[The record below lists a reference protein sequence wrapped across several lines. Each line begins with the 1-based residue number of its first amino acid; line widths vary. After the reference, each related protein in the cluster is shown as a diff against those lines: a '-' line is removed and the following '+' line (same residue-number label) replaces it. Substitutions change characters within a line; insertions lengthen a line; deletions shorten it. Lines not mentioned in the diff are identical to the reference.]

1 MKPTKLFLALAVA
14 VLLGACGNRKAIPTS
29 FIVEGILKDSTANGL
44 EIYIYNHDNRTF
56 LDTAIVK
63 GKTFCFTGV
72 ADSAIFCQIFVDGY
86 RQEGF
91 HGTFILEN
99 GHIKLNLADAPHK
112 PSGTPYNEELK
123 RINELADSIRDLT
136 DSRDIFRLYG
146 QRLFAEH
153 SNDVIGYAM
162 LSSPFLNQAGT
173 KREKCTLL
181 QDLGPDIKNTQQY
194 EFRLKMYQTNVN
206 VGKPFKD
213 IQGVDIE
220 GNPIALSDFVGDD
233 KFLLVDMWA
242 SWCTPCKEEIPYIAK
257 VFEKYRDKGLSVV
270 GIFTWDKAENLPE
283 ALNMHPVIT
292 WPQIIDVG
300 NTALKLYDVPGI
312 PALILIAPDGTT
324 IELDTEFRGEEMVR
338 IVGEYLE
345 GEKQ

>member
-1 MKPTKLFLALAVA
+1 MKTKLFLALAVA
-14 VLLGACGNRKAIPTS
+14 MLLGACGNRKAIPTS

-136 DSRDIFRLYG
+136 NSRDIFRLYG

-153 SNDVIGYAM
+153 SNDVIGYAL
-162 LSSPFLNQAGT
+162 LSSPFLSQTGT
-173 KREKCTLL
+173 NKERCELL
-181 QDLGPDIKNTQQY
+181 YSLGPAIKATQQY
-194 EFRLKMYQTNVN
+194 AFRAKMYQPNAN
-206 VGKPFKD
+206 IGLPFKD
-213 IQGVDIE
+213 IRGVDE
-220 GNPIALSDFVGDD
+220 KGNPVALSYYAGKGKYV
-233 KFLLVDMWA
+233 LIDMWA
-242 SWCTPCKEEIPYIAK
+242 SWCTPCKKEIPYLAQ
-257 VFEKYRDKGLSVV
+257 VYEKYKNKGLAVIGV
-270 GIFTWDKAENLPE
+270 FTWDKSENLSQ
-283 ALNMHPVIT
+283 ALEQQPLIT
-292 WPQIIDVG
+292 WPQIVDVE
-300 NTALKLYDVPGI
+300 NTAMKLYDVEGVPT
-312 PALILIAPDGTT
+312 LVLIAPDGTV
-324 IELDTEFRGEEMVR
+324 IELDNEFRGENM
-338 IVGEYLE
+338 IKTVGEYLE
-345 GEKQ
+345 AEQQ